1 MHGLRGWAVAIII
14 VLHATIAVQYVPG
27 DALQRGLVEGS
38 YLALD
43 VLFFTSGFVLFLP
56 VVAAGRFG
64 SVRAFLIRRFSRMVP
79 PCWTCLLV
87 IFLAYPVLI
96 SDVAAAKAAHSPS
109 DYLIHLAFL
118 QRMLLTTDTG
128 LGVNGPLWALSM
140 DLIFY
145 LVLPLVAG
153 AYLRRPLIGLVVA
166 FGVSL
171 AWRLLFKESGGESD
185 LLIQFPLFLVDFAAG
200 MTAAWALL
208 RLMRGDVPRVART
221 PHGAGHRRLLRGAAR
236 ARTCRRL
243 DGSLPRR
250 RLPGLG
256 RGVRGLPAGPRCVRA
271 LRGTVAA
278 ACAMGHDQSTHPLG
292 QRDQLLGL
300 PVPRAYHV
308 LRPVHARL
316 RVNGTPRAALA
327 MAAFAIP
334 VTLVVAVLSYRL
346 VELPVGRHGRA
357 LARRVGRGGQLESGV
372 APSRSA
378 ALGDARA
385 E

>member
-208 RLMRGDVPRVART
+208 RLMRGDAPRVPARLT
-221 PHGAGHRRLLRGAAR
+221 VPVTAGSFVALLALVHAA
-236 ARTCRRL
+236 
-243 DGSLPRR
+243 GSTVPFHA
-250 RLPGLG
+250 
-256 RGVRGLPAGPRCVRA
+256 GVFQGS
-271 LRGTVAA
+271 AA
-278 ACAMGHDQSTHPLG
+278 ASVAFPLV
-292 QRDQLLGL
+292 LGVFVL
-300 PVPRAYHV
+300 SVALSPPRAQWAMTNRPILWVSEISYSAYLYHA
-308 LRPVHARL
+308 PVMVFAL
-316 RVNGTPRAALA
+316 YTLGFVSNGTPRAALV

-334 VTLVVAVLSYRL
+334 VTLVVAALSYRF
-346 VELPVGRHGRA
+346 VELPARRYGRA